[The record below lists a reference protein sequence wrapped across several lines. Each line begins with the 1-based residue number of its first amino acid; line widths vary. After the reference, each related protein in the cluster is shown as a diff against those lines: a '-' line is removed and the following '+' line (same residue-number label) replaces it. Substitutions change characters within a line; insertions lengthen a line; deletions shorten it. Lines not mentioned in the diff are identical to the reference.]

1 MVHRSYQYMEELEF
15 ESERAWGFKQ
25 LHICIAFEMSVSNS
39 KRSVQVEESK
49 NIQGI
54 LKSPCEHEL

>member
-1 MVHRSYQYMEELEF
+1 MEELEF

-54 LKSPCEHEL
+54 LKSPREHGL